1 MGIEF
6 IFIIMGINILYVS
19 FFTLRMLLVIK
30 GYRLLAT
37 VVAMVEVFVYLKGLA
52 LVLDNLD
59 QPLNL
64 AAYCIGWG
72 LGVYIG
78 SKIEEYLAMGYVTLQ
93 VVVDSLEWELPAK
106 LREQGFGVTS
116 WVAEGRDGHRL
127 MLQVLT
133 KRSNE
138 KKLWQLINHIAP
150 KAFVV
155 SFEPKNLKGGFW
167 VNRLRP

>member
-1 MGIEF
+1 
-6 IFIIMGINILYVS
+6 
-19 FFTLRMLLVIK
+19 
-30 GYRLLAT
+30 
-37 VVAMVEVFVYLKGLA
+37 
-52 LVLDNLD
+52 
-59 QPLNL
+59 
-64 AAYCIGWG
+64 
-72 LGVYIG
+72 
-78 SKIEEYLAMGYVTLQ
+78 
-93 VVVDSLEWELPAK
+93 
-106 LREQGFGVTS
+106 
-116 WVAEGRDGHRL
+116 